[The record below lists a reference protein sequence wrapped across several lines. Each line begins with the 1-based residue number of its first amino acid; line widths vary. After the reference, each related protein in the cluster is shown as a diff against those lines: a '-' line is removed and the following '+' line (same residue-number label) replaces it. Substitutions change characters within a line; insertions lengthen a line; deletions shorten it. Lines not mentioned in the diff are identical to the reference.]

1 MLFDFR
7 SPDTLGGGLGF
18 YVWRYCIMPKLN
30 PLRLARLVAGKTQ
43 WEVTKETGI
52 PQTRISLYE
61 REYREPTPEHKEALA
76 KAYGKEV
83 EDLWK

>member
-1 MLFDFR
+1 
-7 SPDTLGGGLGF
+7 
-18 YVWRYCIMPKLN
+18 MPKLN
-30 PLRLARLVAGKTQ
+30 PLRLARLEAGKTQ

-61 REYREPTPEHKEALA
+61 REYREPTPEHKKTLA
-76 KAYGKEV
+76 RLYGKVV